1 MASAS
6 TAVKI
11 AFHKWK
17 STAKKSSPRTIYS
30 DDETTVDSG
39 YTQSF
44 QSLDTDMLNDSDDM
58 SSSVTTS
65 SSTR

>member
-1 MASAS
+1 MASTS
-6 TAVKI
+6 EAVKI

-17 STAKKSSPRTIYS
+17 NTARNSNRRTIYS
-30 DDETTVDSG
+30 DETTVDSG

-44 QSLDTDMLNDSDDM
+44 QSLDTDLLNDSDAM

>member
-6 TAVKI
+6 TTVKV

-17 STAKKSSPRTIYS
+17 SAAKISSRREIYS
-30 DDETTVDSG
+30 DDETAVDSG